1 MTDLKY
7 KNANNILPAELI
19 ETIQQ
24 YVQGEYIYIPIK
36 DKIEKQSPTEYEL
49 ECIFSYPEELPIER
63 LDEYNDLV
71 IKYMGARLGNDNIVM
86 DCCHVQ
92 EEAAVPHLHLD

>member
-49 ECIFSYPEELPIER
+49 ELQKR
-63 LDEYNDLV
+63 DE
-71 IKYMGARLGNDNIVM
+71 
-86 DCCHVQ
+86 
-92 EEAAVPHLHLD
+92 HL